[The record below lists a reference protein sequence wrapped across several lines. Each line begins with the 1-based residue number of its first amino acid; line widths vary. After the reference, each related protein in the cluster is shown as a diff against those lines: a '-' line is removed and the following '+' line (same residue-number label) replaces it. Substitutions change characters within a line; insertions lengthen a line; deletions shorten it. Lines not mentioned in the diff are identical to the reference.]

1 MALGRTQERN
11 GRVPAL
17 LGNIVDGFG
26 RLVSE
31 HVALA
36 KLELAKDAT
45 GLARQLG
52 KLVIVLPFIA
62 VGYAFICA
70 AVVAVMVPWMSLP
83 AALALIGAV
92 NLGIGSATAYGAWK
106 QLKRPPVME
115 DSLEEL
121 GRSVSVLKGNTHP
134 TEAQNVRG

>member
-11 GRVPAL
+11 GRVPVL

-52 KLVIVLPFIA
+52 KLAIVLPFIA

-70 AVVAVMVPWMSLP
+70 AVVALMVPWMSLP

-92 NLGIGSATAYGAWK
+92 NLGIGSATGYGAWK
-106 QLKRPPVME
+106 RLKRPPVME
-115 DSLEEL
+115 DTLEEL

-134 TEAQNVRG
+134 TEAENVR

>member
-1 MALGRTQERN
+1 MALRRTQEPN

-52 KLVIVLPFIA
+52 KLAIVLPFIA
-62 VGYAFICA
+62 VGYALICA
-70 AVVAVMVPWMSLP
+70 AVVALMVPWMSLP

-106 QLKRPPVME
+106 RLKRPPVME
-115 DSLEEL
+115 DTLEEL

-134 TEAQNVRG
+134 TEAENVR

>member
-11 GRVPAL
+11 GRVPVL

-52 KLVIVLPFIA
+52 KLAIVLPFIA

-70 AVVAVMVPWMSLP
+70 AVVAVLVPWMSLP
-83 AALALIGAV
+83 AALALIGAL

-106 QLKRPPVME
+106 QLKRPPMME
-115 DSLEEL
+115 DTLEEL
-121 GRSVSVLKGNTHP
+121 ARSASVLKGNTHP
-134 TEAQNVRG
+134 MEAQNVR